1 MIDLI
6 KKGLALGI
14 GLAVTSKEQVEKVVD
29 EMVKKGEMSQEESK
43 EVISRLIQRGEEEQR
58 ELKRMMR
65 EEIKQIL
72 AELNIATK
80 EDINRLDRR
89 IQNLENQEQ

>member
-1 MIDLI
+1 MDLI